1 VSASLA
7 IILAEDRQ
15 AQNLAYHL
23 LVRLGYKSREVL
35 KLPLPAN
42 KGAGDAYVLQE
53 YERQV
58 KAVNQRAA
66 DTILVVHLDAD
77 KGAVA
82 RRRADLEQRLQQE
95 GLSENEGTV
104 FLWIPKRNV
113 ETWLVWLL
121 DPFPCDEST
130 DYKGEFQRIYGQEEA
145 KSVKVAAL
153 AFFEFSRPKAT
164 RPLTCPPSLEVALDN
179 APPKR

>member
-1 VSASLA
+1 
-7 IILAEDRQ
+7 
-15 AQNLAYHL
+15 
-23 LVRLGYKSREVL
+23 
-35 KLPLPAN
+35 
-42 KGAGDAYVLQE
+42 
-53 YERQV
+53 
-58 KAVNQRAA
+58 
-66 DTILVVHLDAD
+66 
-77 KGAVA
+77 
-82 RRRADLEQRLQQE
+82 
-95 GLSENEGTV
+95 
-104 FLWIPKRNV
+104 V